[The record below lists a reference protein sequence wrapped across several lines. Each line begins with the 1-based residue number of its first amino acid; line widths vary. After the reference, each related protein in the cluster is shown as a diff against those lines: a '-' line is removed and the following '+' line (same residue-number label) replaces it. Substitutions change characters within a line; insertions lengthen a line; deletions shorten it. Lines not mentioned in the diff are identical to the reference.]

1 MTTIKIQETMIEEL
15 TNKVMEYAKKNFEP
29 SYGDD
34 FPKFVVIGDKT
45 FDVESR
51 EGYEE
56 VITIPLGLN
65 VDFDDLGPNHHKFK
79 LWADTLNNEL
89 KSKIS
94 SSQLIDV
101 VKEALISHAKTT
113 FLKLSTNEHTDEP
126 DFFDII
132 AEYMF
137 GERGFHISDHMY
149 GGLSRESFM
158 FVLDSNFEIAG
169 DGINIEWKPVWDD
182 EKLKEGILQLLEG
195 IEFDS
200 EEYSD
205 VELTDVNVVYDN
217 ITDEVN
223 WFTESTSSYVNISE
237 LDAYSEKY
245 IFSTN
250 SIENLEQEALDS
262 VGNEM
267 MNILEDFLEQ
277 IKDIDFSNMDSE
289 EMAEKISNLE
299 YEY

>member
-1 MTTIKIQETMIEEL
+1 M
-15 TNKVMEYAKKNFEP
+15 
-29 SYGDD
+29 
-34 FPKFVVIGDKT
+34 
-45 FDVESR
+45 
-51 EGYEE
+51 
-56 VITIPLGLN
+56 
-65 VDFDDLGPNHHKFK
+65 
-79 LWADTLNNEL
+79 NNEL

-113 FLKLSTNEHTDEP
+113 FREQSTNEHTDEP
-126 DFFDII
+126 DLFDIT
-132 AEYMF
+132 AEYIF

-158 FVLDSNFEIAG
+158 FVLDSNFEIVG
-169 DGINIEWKPVWDD
+169 DDINIEWKPMWDE
-182 EKLKEGILQLLEG
+182 EKLKEGIRKLLDW

-205 VELTDVNVVYDN
+205 VDFTDVNVVYDN
-217 ITDEVN
+217 ILDEVKQ
-223 WFTESTSSYVNISE
+223 FTDSNTSSYVTASE

-250 SIENLEQEALDS
+250 SIENLEQKALDFME
-262 VGNEM
+262 NEII
-267 MNILEDFLEQ
+267 NILNHFLAQ

-289 EMAEKISNLE
+289 EMAETISNLE
-299 YEY
+299 Y